1 MARSEQHAQKRGLA
15 RRRGGAIGSE
25 ILLAV
30 DPNGP
35 LSLQNQIRRQII
47 AAIAAGVLPPD
58 HRMPSTRSLAGELGI
73 ARNTIALAYEDL
85 IADGHLTGRE
95 RSGVFVS
102 KQARGRNLEQGRVVG
117 NRDGAGE
124 TVILAGRLV
133 PAACIPSV
141 SRIPPDWHRYP
152 FPFLDGR
159 FDRTLFPIAQW
170 REANRLALSIAE
182 VSDWSSDSGDA
193 DDPLLVEQIRT
204 KVLAARGVLAAR
216 NEVLI
221 LGSVQQALHILAML
235 LLRPGARA
243 AVEEPGLAETRALL
257 GLAGA
262 TVVLQPVD
270 DEGMVVDERL
280 ADVDLIYVTAS
291 RQRPTGVTLSRARRA
306 ALLEL
311 AQRQGMFI
319 VEDDFDHES
328 TFLARP
334 LAAMR
339 SMKGGGQ
346 VIYVS
351 SLARGLAPGV
361 RLAFMC
367 GPAELIA
374 EARRLRD
381 LATHR
386 PSPLNQRAAGHFL
399 ALGHFEA
406 MNNRVLG
413 VVQERLLA
421 LRDALNHYLP
431 KSIAA
436 PLSSSV
442 AISPVEGGS
451 AVWVEGPANLDA
463 RSLAVELERRG
474 VLIEPASDYFAGPEK
489 PHNMFRLGAS
499 SIPADKIRAGV
510 RLIAAVIREMTS
522 GNTRESGP
530 LLSGTEIRSRLAGKT
545 LLYRT
550 VYGEP
555 CTISVGADGTLE
567 GRAGSAGD
575 DVDNGRWW
583 VEGNSWVR
591 QWTNWAYGEA
601 SAFGIV
607 VEGNSLFWLDTEGRY
622 VDSAV
627 IAMSTVNDR

>member
-1 MARSEQHAQKRGLA
+1 MAKSEQPVRTRGLP
-15 RRRGGAIGSE
+15 RHRGRAIGGE
-25 ILLAV
+25 LFLAV
-30 DPNGP
+30 DVNGP
-35 LSLQNQIRRQII
+35 LSLQHQLRRQII
-47 AAIAAGVLPPD
+47 AAIAAGVLPPN
-58 HRMPSTRSLAGELGI
+58 HRMPSTRSLADELGI
-73 ARNTIALAYEDL
+73 ARNTIALAYQDL

-102 KQARGRNLEQGRVVG
+102 TRSQSKHLEDGRVIG
-117 NRDGAGE
+117 NREGAGE
-124 TVILAGRLV
+124 AVNLAGRLI
-133 PAACIPSV
+133 PGACIPPM

-159 FDRTLFPIAQW
+159 FDRTLFPVAQW

-182 VSDWSSDSGDA
+182 VSDWSSDAGEA
-193 DDPLLVEQIRT
+193 DDPLLVEQIRS
-204 KVLAARGVLAAR
+204 KVLAGRGVLAAR
-216 NEVLI
+216 NEVLV

-243 AVEEPGLAETRALL
+243 AVEEPGMAESRALL

-262 TVVLQPVD
+262 SVILQPVD

-291 RQRPTGVTLSRARRA
+291 RQRPTGVTLSRARRE
-306 ALLEL
+306 ALLDL
-311 AQRQGMFI
+311 AQQRGMFI
-319 VEDDFDHES
+319 VEDDFDHET

-339 SMKGGGQ
+339 AMKGGGQ
-346 VIYVS
+346 VIYIS
-351 SLARGLAPGV
+351 SLAQGLAPGV

-367 GPAELIA
+367 GSAELIA

-406 MNNRVLG
+406 MNNRIRG

-451 AVWVEGPANLDA
+451 AVWVKGPDNLDA
-463 RSLAVELERRG
+463 RSLAAELERRG
-474 VLIEPASDYFAGPEK
+474 VLIEPAADYFAGPDQ
-489 PHNMFRLGAS
+489 PRNMFRLGVT

-510 RLIAAVIREMTS
+510 QLIAAVVREMST
-522 GNTRESGP
+522 GNPQETGP
-530 LLSGTEIRSRLAGKT
+530 LLSGTDIRCLLEGKT

-555 CTISVGADGTLE
+555 CTILVAADGTLE
-567 GRAGSAGD
+567 GRAGSGGN
-575 DVDNGRWW
+575 DVDKGRWW
-583 VEGNSWVR
+583 IEGNTWVR

-601 SAFGIV
+601 SAFGIII
-607 VEGNSLFWLDTEGRY
+607 EGNSLLWLDSEGRC

-627 IAMSTVNDR
+627 IGMFGAADR

>member
-1 MARSEQHAQKRGLA
+1 MAKSEQFSGKRTLA
-15 RRRGGAIGSE
+15 GRRGRAIGSE
-25 ILLAV
+25 LLLAV

-47 AAIAAGVLPPD
+47 AAIAAGVLPPSY
-58 HRMPSTRSLAGELGI
+58 RMPSTRSLAAELSI
-73 ARNTIALAYEDL
+73 ARNTVALAYEDL

-102 KQARGRNLEQGRVVG
+102 NQARGQNLAHGRVIG

-124 TVILAGRLV
+124 TVNLAGRLV
-133 PAACIPSV
+133 AAACIPSI
-141 SRIPPDWHRYP
+141 SRIPSDWHHYP

-182 VSDWSSDSGDA
+182 VSDWSSDAGDA
-193 DDPLLVEQIRT
+193 DDPLLVEQIRN
-204 KVLAARGVLAAR
+204 KVLAARGVLAAT
-216 NEVLI
+216 NEVLV

-270 DEGMVVDERL
+270 DEGIVVDERL

-291 RQRPTGVTLSRARRA
+291 RQRPTGVTLSRARRE

-346 VIYVS
+346 VIYIS

-367 GPAELIA
+367 GPSELIA

-406 MNNRVLG
+406 MNSRVLC

-431 KSIAA
+431 KSMAA

-451 AVWVEGPANLDA
+451 AVWVKGPENLDA

-474 VLIEPASDYFAGPEK
+474 VLVEPASDYFAGPER
-489 PHNMFRLGAS
+489 PHNMFRMGVS
-499 SIPADKIRAGV
+499 SISTDKIRAGV
-510 RLIAAVIREMTS
+510 QLIASVIRELTT
-522 GNTRESGP
+522 GNARETGP
-530 LLSGTEIRSRLAGKT
+530 PLSGTDIRSRLEGKT

-550 VYGEP
+550 VDGQP

-567 GRAGSAGD
+567 GRAGAAGD
-575 DVDNGRWW
+575 DVDRGRWW
-583 VEGNSWVR
+583 IDGHLWVR

-601 SAFGIV
+601 SAFGV
-607 VEGNSLFWLDTEGRY
+607 VIEGNSLFWLDADGRC

-627 IAMSTVNDR
+627 IAMSAADG